1 MDVAFGRMYLNQL
14 VVFVFTRRQRQT
26 DKSRSKIG
34 VIIYLLK
41 TGFSLLTG
49 IRAA

>member
-26 DKSRSKIG
+26 DKSRSKSG
-34 VIIYLLK
+34 VIVYLLK